1 MSIAEIE
8 QSVANHMR
16 SCMAAFETSID
27 DQPPLSAY
35 CAICNQRFCAPTCNH
50 LCPPFLVA
58 FRGSSSGLFH
68 TIMVTVEDG
77 FICIH
82 QNTDL
87 PGTQPTPRLRLFNG
101 RMVDLLQ
108 AFSNVAN
115 DHEMTDN
122 FAAITSVELLE
133 AQRIQILIVKW
144 LLCGACHRRRFLFDH
159 STCKL

>member
-8 QSVANHMR
+8 QSVANHLR
-16 SCMAAFETSID
+16 SCMAAFEHSSD

-35 CAICNQRFCAPTCNH
+35 CAICNKRFCAPTCNH

-108 AFSNVAN
+108 ALSNVAN
-115 DHEMTDN
+115 GHEMTDN

-133 AQRIQILIVKW
+133 AQQRIQILI
-144 LLCGACHRRRFLFDH
+144 LMALCGACEASLFIRP
-159 STCKL
+159 LNL